1 MTTTA
6 TTTATGRAA
15 TAAARVMARADELG
29 AISARPDALERTHLT
44 PEHRRAADLVG
55 AWMGEAG
62 LAVHEDAAG
71 NLCGRLE
78 GARPGLPA
86 VLLGSHVDTV
96 PDAGRYDGM
105 LGVLLAIEVAR
116 GVRPGEL
123 PFALEVVAFSDEEGT
138 RFGSALSGSRALAG
152 SWVEDWW
159 GFTDSDGVTMA
170 DAFAAYGLDPSRVG
184 EAARE
189 PGSLVAYLE
198 AHIEQGPFLEEADLP
213 LAVVSSIAG
222 ARRFALTMTGRA
234 GHAGGTPY
242 ERRRDALVGAAELVV
257 EVERIGRSSGVVATV
272 GRLQAFP
279 GGVNVV
285 PGVVELSLDL
295 RAADD
300 AARDAAWV
308 RIEAAAERIAAAR
321 SLRFGATETYRA
333 DAVACAPWLRDAVR
347 AGIDAAGAPEP
358 LALWSRAGHDAMVVA
373 GVAPVGMLF
382 VRNGNGGVSHSPDEI
397 VAEADVAVALDAF
410 AATVA
415 ELAHRFESDD
425 AARVASDEDR
435 TPEDRT

>member
-1 MTTTA
+1 MTTTSAARDA
-6 TTTATGRAA
+6 TTTA
-15 TAAARVMARADELG
+15 AAARIMARADEL
-29 AISARPDALERTHLT
+29 AAFSARPDALERTHLT
-44 PEHRRAADLVG
+44 PEHRAAADVVG
-55 AWMGEAG
+55 AWMREVG

-71 NLCGRLE
+71 NVCGRLE

-86 VLLGSHVDTV
+86 VLLGSHLDTV

-116 GVRPGEL
+116 GVRAGTL

-152 SWVEDWW
+152 SWVDAWW
-159 GFTDSDGVTMA
+159 GFADADGVTMA
-170 DAFAAYGLDPSRVG
+170 DAFRAYGLDPGSVAD
-184 EAARE
+184 AARA

-198 AHIEQGPFLEEADLP
+198 AHIEQGPSLEDADLP

-222 ARRFALTMTGRA
+222 ARRFALTMTGHA

-242 ERRRDALVGAAELVV
+242 DRRRDALVGAAELVV
-257 EVERIGRSSGVVATV
+257 EVERVGRSSGVIATV

-285 PGVVELSLDL
+285 PGLVELSLDL
-295 RAADD
+295 RAEDD
-300 AARDAAWV
+300 AARDAAWD
-308 RIEAAAERIAAAR
+308 RIEAAAARIADAR
-321 SLRFGATETYRA
+321 GLRFDATETYRA
-333 DAVACAPWLRDAVR
+333 DAVACAPWLQDAVR
-347 AGIDAAGAPEP
+347 AGVRAAGAPEP
-358 LALWSRAGHDAMVVA
+358 PTLWSRAGHDAMVVA

-397 VAEADVAVALDAF
+397 VTEADVAVALDAF

-415 ELAHRFESDD
+415 ELA
-425 AARVASDEDR
+425 R
-435 TPEDRT
+435 TTEVRP